1 LLALLDESSLVFR
14 VHYLSVAIWRWFA
27 GLESRFVFFAI
38 VVPAQLQ
45 PVEIVM
51 PGIAPVV
58 DLSSVA
64 ALQ

>member
-1 LLALLDESSLVFR
+1 VLR
-14 VHYLSVAIWRWFA
+14 VIYLSVAIWRWFA
-27 GLESRFVFFAI
+27 GLESRFAFFAV

-51 PGIAPVV
+51 PEIALVV

>member
-1 LLALLDESSLVFR
+1 MLR
-14 VHYLSVAIWRWFA
+14 VIYLSLAVQKWFA
-27 GLESRFVFFAI
+27 GLESRFAFFAV

-45 PVEIVM
+45 PFEIVM
-51 PGIAPVV
+51 PGIAFVV

>member
-1 LLALLDESSLVFR
+1 MSSFVLR
-14 VHYLSVAIWRWFA
+14 VIYLSLAVQKWFA
-27 GLESRFVFFAI
+27 GLESRFAFFAI

-51 PGIAPVV
+51 PELALVV